1 MSEKQDTG
9 PSASTGVSQRS
20 ELAALAHERVEAIVA
35 QALMYAENTGVVID
49 RMEHEDVFPFPL
61 YAIKQ
66 RKSSDWSQG
75 IPVGIIELEYPR
87 QAHLRGEQTVFR
99 VGTERVPDWLL
110 GFTTFDQRASLPDD
124 GTIDDIK
131 AGVLACLGDC
141 VVLKARAMRDM
152 FERYDMETTEFVAD
166 FLTGELT
173 VYCTTQRSCISVN
186 GVMSNHRVRKMM
198 VGKVTAHVST
208 YIERGRRT
216 DGHLGDKQPK
226 YQEITRTF
234 IYRDQVLVHNEPQN
248 WSAGTTYANG
258 DCIKIGSMHWS
269 CVNEFADSSGGG
281 DDARR
286 FKERAALGVRE
297 RAYAQAARNR

>member
-1 MSEKQDTG
+1 MSEKQDIG
-9 PSASTGVSQRS
+9 PSASIGASRPS
-20 ELAALAHERVEAIVA
+20 DAAELARHRVESIVA
-35 QALMYAENTGVVID
+35 QAMTYAENTGIVID
-49 RMEHEDVFPFPL
+49 RMEHEDLFPFPE
-61 YAIKQ
+61 YAV
-66 RKSSDWSQG
+66 RKKKDDWSESNG
-75 IPVGIIELEYPR
+75 GIIELEYPR
-87 QAHLRGEQTVFR
+87 RSHWFGEQTVFR
-99 VGTERVPDWLL
+99 IGTERVPDWLL
-110 GFTTFDQRASLPDD
+110 GFTTFDQKASLPDD
-124 GTIDDIK
+124 GTAEDIK
-131 AGVLACLGDC
+131 SSVLACLGDC
-141 VVLKARAMRDM
+141 VVMKARAMRAM
-152 FERYDMETTEFVAD
+152 FERYDMETTEFTAD

-234 IYRDQVLVHNEPQN
+234 VYRDQVLVHNEPQN

-269 CVNEFADSSGGG
+269 CVNEFADSGSGG